1 VILALLPPAA
11 ILQAQGPDEGAQP
24 DPRALLQFRSRR
36 LKEGL
41 ALSDAQAD
49 AIAQRWGRFDQE
61 HFARQ
66 RQIAALRLRFNDI
79 LLGPEPEE
87 RKSELL
93 KPLVAQFLDLR
104 RQQEEARHRFE
115 DDIRAGLTPAQQAR
129 LILMVDDLN
138 QKILNVLRERR
149 REQRGF

>member
-1 VILALLPPAA
+1 MILMLPPPAM
-11 ILQAQGPDEGAQP
+11 ILQAPQGPEGQQP
-24 DPRALLQFRSRR
+24 DPRPLLQFRAKR

-41 ALSDAQAD
+41 ALSDAQAE
-49 AIAQRWGRFDQE
+49 AIAQRWSRFDQE
-61 HFARQ
+61 HFAHQ

-79 LLGPEPEE
+79 LMGPEPED

-104 RQQEEARHRFE
+104 HQQEDARHRFE
-115 DDIRAGLTPAQQAR
+115 EDIRSGLSAAQQAR

-138 QKILNVLRERR
+138 RKIIEALRERR
-149 REQRGF
+149 QEHRGF

>member
-1 VILALLPPAA
+1 MILALLPPAV
-11 ILQAQGPDEGAQP
+11 ILQAQSPEEGQLP
-24 DPRALLQFRSRR
+24 DPRPLLQFRARR

-49 AIAQRWGRFDQE
+49 AIAQRWSRFDEE
-61 HFARQ
+61 HFTRQ

-79 LLGPEPEE
+79 LMGPEPED

-115 DDIRAGLTPAQQAR
+115 DDIRASLSAAQQAR

-138 QKILNVLRERR
+138 QKILNALRERR
-149 REQRGF
+149 REKRGF